1 MNMAAP
7 LIPNSPQEL
16 NVKRIEAVIRPERLE
31 LLRVRLE
38 EVGYPGIMVSE
49 IKGHG
54 KQRGVSHQWRG
65 TEYKEYF
72 LPKTRVELIVKDSQV
87 KPLVDAIIEVCRSKA
102 VGDGK
107 IFITNVE
114 DSVRIRTGETGDVAL
129 T

>member
-1 MNMAAP
+1 M
-7 LIPNSPQEL
+7 
-16 NVKRIEAVIRPERLE
+16 KRIVAVIRPEKLE

-72 LPKTRVELIVKDSQV
+72 LPKSRVELIVKDSQV
-87 KPLVDAIIEVCRSKA
+87 KPLTEAIIEVCRSKA

-107 IFITNVE
+107 IFITPV
-114 DSVRIRTGETGDVAL
+114 DDAIRIRTGETGDAAL
-129 T
+129 S